1 MAAWA
6 FTQWLL
12 KEHGDLLADAAFVLN
27 EGGSNRVAGDRLF
40 WWGIE
45 VAQKRPLWLRVT
57 TQGRGGHGSTYN
69 PASASHQLVLSL
81 SKLFGAAPKMRVTAA
96 AKDYFGA
103 LSRFHNSAF
112 EQVFGSSDL
121 ATVER
126 EFARMRDDGRLGEVL
141 MPGMAAFFE
150 DTIQITSLQT
160 PTSSINVVPQQ
171 AEALVDVRLLPDT
184 PVEEMLERLR
194 DAMGPNPTIEVL
206 LQSPPT
212 PPSSTETDLYRVLER
227 TIGAEAPLVP
237 SFITGTTDS
246 RYFRERGIPA
256 YGFSPF
262 VLAGDEVRGIHGA
275 DESIPLER
283 FKSGLVVMKKVVR
296 ASVAG

>member
-1 MAAWA
+1 
-6 FTQWLL
+6 
-12 KEHGDLLADAAFVLN
+12 
-27 EGGSNRVAGDRLF
+27 LF

-69 PASASHQLVLSL
+69 PASATHQLL
-81 SKLFGAAPKMRVTAA
+81 AALANVVRDPAELRVTQA
-96 AKDYFGA
+96 AKDYFSA
-103 LSRFHNSAF
+103 LSRFHGAAF
-112 EQVFGSSDL
+112 DRVFGANDL

-126 EFARMRDDGRLGEVL
+126 EFQRMRDEGRTNEVL
-141 MPGMAAFFE
+141 MPGMSAFFQ
-150 DTIQITSLQT
+150 DTVQVTSLET

-171 AEALVDVRLLPDT
+171 ASALIDLRLLPDT
-184 PVEEMLERLR
+184 PVEDVLARLR
-194 DAMGPNPTIEVL
+194 DAMGSNPTIEVL
-206 LQSPPT
+206 LSSPPT
-212 PPSSTETDLYRVLER
+212 PPSPISTELYHALEK
-227 TIGAEAPLVP
+227 TLGPEAPLVP

-262 VLAGDEVRGIHGA
+262 VLAGDEVRGIHGS

-283 FKSGLVVMKKVVR
+283 FRDGLVTMKKVVR
-296 ASVAG
+296 ASAGG